1 MRSNILKH
9 QRIVIKI
16 GSSSL
21 THDSGLIDLW
31 QMEKLVRQI
40 VNIHNSGKEVI
51 IVSSGAIAA
60 GMGKMKL
67 RERPQTIPEKQA
79 AAAVGQTA
87 LMHMYEKLFS
97 EYGVGVAQILLTKE
111 DMTETTRSTHFKNAL
126 SALLSHKIIPII
138 NENDAVAIDEI
149 KVGDNDT
156 LSAVVCDLIGF
167 ELLVILSDIDGVF
180 DKDPRT
186 HQDATQVFD
195 ITHIDALN
203 AIDATDSESNV
214 GTGGMIT
221 KFNAARIL
229 YRGGKHLLI
238 VNSQTENIINRVLGG
253 ERLGTYFNFEKE

>member
-1 MRSNILKH
+1 MRSSILELN
-9 QRIVIKI
+9 RIVIKI

-40 VNIHNSGKEVI
+40 VNIYNNNKEVI

-67 RERPQTIPEKQA
+67 SERPKTIPEKQA
-79 AAAVGQTA
+79 AAAVGQTS

-97 EYGVGVAQILLTKE
+97 EYGVNVAQVLLTKE
-111 DMTETTRSTHFKNAL
+111 DMYESSRVEHCKNAL
-126 SALLSHKIIPII
+126 DKLLEHRIIPII
-138 NENDAVAIDEI
+138 NENDVVAIDEI

-156 LSAVVCDLIGF
+156 LSAEVCKLIDFDLLI
-167 ELLVILSDIDGVF
+167 ILSDIDGVF
-180 DKDPRT
+180 NKDP
-186 HQDATQVFD
+186 HKYADAIQLFEINQIETLD
-195 ITHIDALN
+195 SIN
-203 AIDATDSESNV
+203 ASGTDSNV

-229 YRGGKHLLI
+229 HSVSKRLLI
-238 VNSQTENIINRVLGG
+238 VNSATENVLNRVLSG
-253 ERLGTYFNFEKE
+253 EKIGTFFHFL